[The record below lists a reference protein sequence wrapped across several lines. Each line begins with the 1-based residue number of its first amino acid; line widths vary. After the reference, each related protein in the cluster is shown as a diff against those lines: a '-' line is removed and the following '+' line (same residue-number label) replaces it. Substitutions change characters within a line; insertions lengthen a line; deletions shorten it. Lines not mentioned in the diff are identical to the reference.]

1 MLENRERRVQH
12 PQEPWLQQHLW
23 EAFFLLNLL
32 AFFLHQIS
40 ELVDGL
46 YQRVRAGF
54 GSRRDFWGAVRAA
67 FRLFLFQ
74 SWDRVLARTNS
85 APQPLPA

>member
-1 MLENRERRVQH
+1 MATTWSAISATANSTCRRRSSCSTC
-12 PQEPWLQQHLW
+12 W
-23 EAFFLLNLL
+23 
-32 AFFLHQIS
+32 AFFLHRIS
-40 ELVDGL
+40 ELVDGR

-67 FRLFLFQ
+67 LRLFLFQ